1 MFSIFEKPNTL
12 LRLESGTV
20 LLLAL
25 AIYWH
30 QSFSWA
36 LFWSTV
42 LLPDLALFVYLVNG
56 GVGARM
62 YNVTHAKLLPCALAV
77 IAVATESSLLI
88 SLALIW
94 FAHIGVDRL
103 LGYGLKYPASFKDTH
118 LGIIGKNNGAT
129 RGLYSPC
136 GN

>member
-1 MFSIFEKPNTL
+1 MFSIFEKPIAL
-12 LRLESGTV
+12 LRLESGAV

-30 QSFSWA
+30 QSFSWT
-36 LFWSTV
+36 LFWSMV
-42 LLPDLALFVYLVNG
+42 LLPDLALFGYLVNAK
-56 GVGARM
+56 VGARA
-62 YNVTHAKLLPCALAV
+62 YNITHAKLLPSVLAAV
-77 IAVATESSLLI
+77 AVATDNSLLI
-88 SLALIW
+88 ALALIW

-118 LGIIGKNNGAT
+118 LGIIGRKDGEA

-136 GN
+136 ES